1 MDIRGAEHS
10 RFPGVLDQ
18 AYMGL
23 GLAALLLGDYFRELN
38 PSTAQTTLVRRS
50 IRVIIS
56 QPTFNPWPKASR
68 KLRTRDVRSISLLRA
83 VYGLSHIKNGP

>member
-1 MDIRGAEHS
+1 
-10 RFPGVLDQ
+10 
-18 AYMGL
+18 MGL